1 MTTDQW
7 IMKSAIYLQ
16 QEKPS
21 DYPTDNLSSSDT
33 EEISYHSA
41 PFTLS
46 YDDNDKP
53 RNELENRMKLSL
65 QRNNRI
71 YRYTD
76 WPLKTVVYIK
86 L

>member
-1 MTTDQW
+1 MTPNQW

-21 DYPTDNLSSSDT
+21 FYR
-33 EEISYHSA
+33 YHSA

-53 RNELENRMKLSL
+53 RNELENRMKISL

>member
-1 MTTDQW
+1 MTHNQW

-16 QEKPS
+16 QEKPAH
-21 DYPTDNLSSSDT
+21 YK
-33 EEISYHSA
+33 YHSA

-53 RNELENRMKLSL
+53 RNELENRMKISL

-76 WPLKTVVYIK
+76 WPLKTVVYRK

>member
-1 MTTDQW
+1 M
-7 IMKSAIYLQ
+7 
-16 QEKPS
+16 
-21 DYPTDNLSSSDT
+21 DNLSVFDT
-33 EEISYHSA
+33 EGITYHSA

-46 YDDNDKP
+46 YDDNVKP

-76 WPLKTVVYIK
+76 WPLKTVVYRK

>member
-16 QEKPS
+16 QEKPVH
-21 DYPTDNLSSSDT
+21 YR
-33 EEISYHSA
+33 YHSA

-46 YDDNDKP
+46 YDDNAKP